1 MVKRAKVRTCRY
13 CGKEL
18 TEDDPIKRSQCS
30 ECSIK
35 RSRRWYELVLEA
47 KRKFDEEWPEVKR

>member
-1 MVKRAKVRTCRY
+1 MTKAIKIRKCRY

-18 TEDDPIKRSQCS
+18 TEDDSPNRPQCK

-35 RSRRWYELVLEA
+35 RLRRWYELQAEA
-47 KRKFDEEWPEVKR
+47 KRKFDEEWS